1 LKSEAFHPFN
11 QELKMSARRFLASVF
26 SITLVIL
33 LPACGVLPGQT
44 VATSAPVTLKVTAL
58 PILETLPMYVA
69 QQEGFFAA
77 HGVTVEVVTAASA
90 PERDQL
96 IASGQID
103 GMVNELLGAILYN
116 KDQTQVQVIRYARA
130 ATADS
135 PLFSILASKQS
146 GITSV
151 AGLKGAT
158 IGISSGT
165 IIEYLTDRL
174 LQKEGLAAG
183 DYKKVAVPKLSDRL
197 ALIGNNGVNAAVF
210 PMPQTELAI
219 QQGAVSVIDDSS
231 HPEYSFSVLTFRKAV
246 LDKNPDA
253 VKGFLAAWEEAVA
266 KINANPDQYKSLLVL
281 KKILPESLSAS
292 FKTPKFV
299 TAGVPT
305 PAQFMDMLNWAK
317 NAKLLTGD
325 PAYDQNVTDKFL
337 PK

>member
-1 LKSEAFHPFN
+1 LKSDTVHPFN
-11 QELKMSARRFLASVF
+11 QELKMSARRFLSSLF
-26 SITLVIL
+26 CITLVIL
-33 LPACGVLPGQT
+33 MTACGVLPGQT
-44 VATSAPVTLKVTAL
+44 AATSAPVTLKVTAL

-69 QQEGFFAA
+69 QQEGLFAA

-96 IASGQID
+96 IASGQAD
-103 GMVNELLGAILYN
+103 GMVNELLGAMLYN
-116 KDQTQVQVIRYARA
+116 KDQTQVQVIRYARS
-130 ATADS
+130 ATADA
-135 PLFSILASKQS
+135 PLFSILASTQS
-146 GITSV
+146 GITTV

-158 IGISSGT
+158 IGISTGT

-197 ALIGNNGVNAAVF
+197 ALVGNNGVNAAVF

-246 LDKNPDA
+246 LDKNPAA

-266 KINANPDQYKSLLVL
+266 KINANPDQYKSLLV
-281 KKILPESLSAS
+281 KQKILPESLSAS

-305 PAQFMDMLNWAK
+305 PAQFMDMLDWAK
-317 NAKLLTGD
+317 NAKLLTTD
-325 PAYDQNVTDKFL
+325 PVYDQNVTAAYL

>member
-1 LKSEAFHPFN
+1 
-11 QELKMSARRFLASVF
+11 MSARRFF
-26 SITLVIL
+26 SCLFCLTLVIL
-33 LPACGVLPGQT
+33 MPACSALPGQT
-44 VATSAPVTLKVTAL
+44 AATSAPVTLKVTAL

-77 HGVTVEVVTAASA
+77 HGITVEVITAASA
-90 PERDQL
+90 PERDTL
-96 IASGQID
+96 IASGQAD
-103 GMVNELLGAILYN
+103 GMVNELLGAMLYN

-130 ATADS
+130 ATADA

-151 AGLKGAT
+151 AGLKDAT
-158 IGISSGT
+158 IGISTGT

-246 LDKNPDA
+246 LDKNSQA
-253 VKGFLAAWEEAVA
+253 VSGFLAAWEEAVV
-266 KINANPDQYKSLLVL
+266 KINANPDQYKPLLVQQ
-281 KKILPESLSAS
+281 KILPASLSDS
-292 FKTPKFV
+292 FHTPKFV

-305 PAQFMDMLNWAK
+305 PAQFMDMLDWAK
-317 NAKLLTGD
+317 NAKLLTAD
-325 PAYDQNVTDKFL
+325 PAYDQTVTNKFL